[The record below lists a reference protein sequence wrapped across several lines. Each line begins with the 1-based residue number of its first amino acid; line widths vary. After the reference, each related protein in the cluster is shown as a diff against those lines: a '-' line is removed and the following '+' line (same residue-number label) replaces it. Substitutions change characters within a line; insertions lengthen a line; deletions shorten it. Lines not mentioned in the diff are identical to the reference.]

1 MEINLKEKLRS
12 LRQQKN
18 ITQEALANHL
28 GITPQSVGKWE
39 RGEGFPDITL
49 LPKIAFYFDVTV
61 DELLCVDQVRMEEA
75 ICEYQRQS
83 KICCQNGENQK
94 NLEIWEEAYA
104 QFPNDCRVIEGLMY
118 AINRKAEY
126 PCPKDEAERIIALG
140 ETLLEKSTDAMQR
153 EHAVQCLCYTYDGI
167 DSEKALYYANMG
179 GGIHET
185 REGLKATILK
195 GEEGVV
201 ACQEYIETLIHSVS
215 MSAVNMTSKTNFS
228 PEEKI
233 EAYTFAIDILKR
245 LFSDDNVGFYANDL
259 SLYYRYISLQY
270 AQLNDK
276 ENVLKNLKESSRY
289 AIIEANLNDM
299 DYTAPMVNRL
309 KHKKQNTSKNY
320 KGNACNL
327 RIEGLKD
334 KRFDFVREEDAFK
347 QIIADLEKHAEKE

>member
-49 LPKIAFYFDVTV
+49 LPKIAFYFDVSV
-61 DELLCVDQVRMEEA
+61 DELLCVDQVRVEEA

-83 KICCQNGENQK
+83 KICYQNGENQK
-94 NLEIWEEAYA
+94 NLEIWEKAYSE
-104 QFPNDCRVIEGLMY
+104 FPNDCRVIEGLMF
-118 AINRKAEY
+118 AINRKAVY
-126 PCPKDEAERIIALG
+126 PCPKDEADRIIALG
-140 ETLLEKSTDAMQR
+140 EELLAKSTDAMQR
-153 EHAVQCLCYTYDGI
+153 ELAVQHLCYTCYDK
-167 DSEKALYYANMG
+167 EKALYYANMG
-179 GGIHET
+179 GSIYAT
-185 REGLKATILK
+185 REEMKAAVLD

-201 ACQEYIETLIHSVS
+201 ACQECIEILIHSAAMRAAAMV
-215 MSAVNMTSKTNFS
+215 SKTNFS
-228 PEEKI
+228 PEERI

-245 LFSDDNVGFYANDL
+245 LFSDDNVGFYANYF
-259 SLYYRYISLQY
+259 SLYYRYIAFQY

-289 AIIEANLNDM
+289 AIIEANLKDM

-309 KHKKQNTSKNY
+309 KHKNQNTTKNY

-327 RIEGLKD
+327 RLEDLKNNM
-334 KRFDFVREEDAFK
+334 FDFVRDEDVFK
-347 QIIADLEKHAEKE
+347 QIIADLEKHAEKD